1 MKPSEFINVYAFA
14 TVSTKAS
21 SLLHNSTLADL
32 SHTYKNYFFYLPR
45 LVANDGFSIS
55 VQVHNGNYCA
65 SENGVREF
73 GYKFRLVEWGFPSEE
88 IDAVKFNAE
97 DSENVKNTV
106 GAYVEVELI
115 DELINQHGGLN
126 LEKTLQGGVQAE

>member
-14 TVSTKAS
+14 AVSTKAS
-21 SLLHNSTLADL
+21 RYQKPTLVQMMD
-32 SHTYKNYFFYLPR
+32 TYKYNMFFIPR
-45 LVANDGFSIS
+45 LVANDGFNIS